1 MHALP
6 RFIAIAGLVA
16 TTGFHSAFAVDETLE
31 KLPYVKKLQLANA
44 GDNDA
49 KLAVGEALESGMG
62 TSVNLARA
70 AQWYRQAALG
80 GNLEAQFR
88 LARLIAKGAKG
99 VPVDKASAIKLL
111 QSAAAHD
118 HAESENLLGTMLQ
131 NGDGI
136 AKDEKAAVS
145 WYEKAAA
152 QGLAVAQNNLGV
164 MYLKGSG
171 TDRDLAKAF
180 ALFEKASIQGEGWA
194 LNNLGGMYEMG
205 WGTTR
210 DISKAKQFYAKAAEK
225 GIAIA
230 KKNVD
235 RLALS
240 N

>member
-1 MHALP
+1 MLALS
-6 RFIAIAGLVA
+6 RLLITAGFVAAIGL
-16 TTGFHSAFAVDETLE
+16 SPAFSIDQTLAN
-31 KLPYVKKLQLANA
+31 LPFAKKLQLANA

-49 KLAVGEALESGMG
+49 RLAVGEALEAGLDAN
-62 TSVNLARA
+62 VNLARA

-88 LARLIAKGAKG
+88 LARLLAKGASG
-99 VPVDKASAIKLL
+99 VPVDKGSAVKLL
-111 QSAAAHD
+111 LSAASHD
-118 HAESENLLGTMLQ
+118 HADSENLLGTMLQ

-136 AKDEKAAVS
+136 AKDEKAAVG
-145 WYEKAAA
+145 WYEKAAK

-171 TDRDLAKAF
+171 TERDLTKAF
-180 ALFEKASIQGEGWA
+180 GLFEKAAAQGEGWA
-194 LNNLGGMYEMG
+194 FNNLGGMYEMG
-205 WGTTR
+205 WGATR
-210 DISKAKQFYAKAAEK
+210 DVAKAKELYGKAAEM
-225 GIAIA
+225 GLAIA

>member
-1 MHALP
+1 MSALL
-6 RFIAIAGLVA
+6 RISMIAGVLVVMGLA
-16 TTGFHSAFAVDETLE
+16 PAFSLDETLAN
-31 KLPYVKKLQLANA
+31 LPYAKKLQLANA

-49 KLAVGEALESGMG
+49 KLAVGEALEAGID
-62 TSVNLARA
+62 TKPDLPRA

-99 VPVDKASAIKLL
+99 VPVDKDSAIKLL
-111 QSAAAHD
+111 LSAAAHD
-118 HAESENLLGTMLQ
+118 HAESENLFGTMLQ

-136 AKDEKAAVS
+136 AKDEKAAVG
-145 WYEKAAA
+145 WYEKAAN

-171 TDRDLAKAF
+171 TERDLAKAF
-180 ALFEKASIQGEGWA
+180 ALFEKAAAQGEGWA

-210 DISKAKQFYAKAAEK
+210 DISKAKELYAKAADK

-230 KKNVD
+230 KKNVE
-235 RLALS
+235 RLGLL